1 MKFINLPS
9 LSLIV
14 ADVPERLRGS
24 TRNRIRNACVGSNP
38 AVCALL
44 FFCSSRRGE
53 RMDGL
58 RLSVGRF
65 DLWKRRRQKKRKIS
79 KKKKKKKHHRHQNP
93 SLISTHITKRGTR
106 TRSLSLSFSLSRK
119 SRSVSFPRFLDARKR
134 VVFPAFFFSR
144 ARPHTPHARVVGRLP
159 AQKEQKKRV
168 KSSRRRGHARRVWPT
183 RLERNARNECAR
195 TRFFY
200 RWVSKRS
207 RCVGGC
213 RRPSKRRRR
222 KKMMMMMMM
231 TVV

>member
-1 MKFINLPS
+1 M
-9 LSLIV
+9 
-14 ADVPERLRGS
+14 PERLRGS

-58 RLSVGRF
+58 RPMDDSVGRF
-65 DLWKRRRQKKRKIS
+65 DLWKRRQKKRKFS
-79 KKKKKKKHHRHQNP
+79 KKKRKKNIIATKIHHLLVRTSRKEVRERAL
-93 SLISTHITKRGTR
+93 SLL
-106 TRSLSLSFSLSRK
+106 LSLSKESLGFFS
-119 SRSVSFPRFLDARKR
+119 SVSRRAETPRFSRVFFRARDHTHRTRERWVDYPRKKNKKTPSSHPKR
-134 VVFPAFFFSR
+134 V
-144 ARPHTPHARVVGRLP
+144 
-159 AQKEQKKRV
+159 K
-168 KSSRRRGHARRVWPT
+168 KSSRRRGRARRVWPT

-200 RWVSKRS
+200 RSVSKRS
-207 RCVGGC
+207 RCMGGC

-222 KKMMMMMMM
+222 KKMMMM

>member
-1 MKFINLPS
+1 
-9 LSLIV
+9 
-14 ADVPERLRGS
+14 
-24 TRNRIRNACVGSNP
+24 
-38 AVCALL
+38 
-44 FFCSSRRGE
+44 
-53 RMDGL
+53 MDGL

-106 TRSLSLSFSLSRK
+106 TLSLSLLFSLSK
-119 SRSVSFPRFLDARKR
+119 ESLGFFSSVSRRAETPRFSR
-134 VVFPAFFFSR
+134 VFFSR
-144 ARPHTPHARVVGRLP
+144 ARDHTHRTRERVVGRLP
-159 AQKEQKKRV
+159 AKKNKKKRV

-222 KKMMMMMMM
+222 KKMMMTDDGRLRRITANESRRFWMFFLDLWMKQH
-231 TVV
+231 

>member
-1 MKFINLPS
+1 
-9 LSLIV
+9 
-14 ADVPERLRGS
+14 
-24 TRNRIRNACVGSNP
+24 
-38 AVCALL
+38 
-44 FFCSSRRGE
+44 
-53 RMDGL
+53 MDGCCD
-58 RLSVGRF
+58 RWMRFCGKF

-134 VVFPAFFFSR
+134 LVFPAFFFR
-144 ARPHTPHARVVGRLP
+144 ARDHTHRTRERVVGRLP
-159 AQKEQKKRV
+159 AKKNKKKRV

-222 KKMMMMMMM
+222 KKMMMTDDGRLRRITANESRRFWM
-231 TVV
+231 TFFDLWMKQH